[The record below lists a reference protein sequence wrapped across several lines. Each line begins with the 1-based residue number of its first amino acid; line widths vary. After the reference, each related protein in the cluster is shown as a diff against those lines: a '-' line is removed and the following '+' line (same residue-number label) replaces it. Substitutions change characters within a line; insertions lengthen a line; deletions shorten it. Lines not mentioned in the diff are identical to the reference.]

1 MLRKLMI
8 ASCLGV
14 FALSMAACNGPGE
27 IKVVPTADQ
36 ERPGDPGAKTG
47 EDNNGAET
55 SWQ

>member
-36 ERPGDPGAKTG
+36 ERPGDPDAKTG